1 MAGITGEKI
10 WLDGELVD
18 WQDANVHILTHT
30 LHYGLG
36 VFEGIRCYRTEDGRS
51 AVFRLEEHV
60 ARLFDSAHINLME
73 VPHRPE
79 ELVEAVL
86 ACLRANRLEE
96 GYIRPLVFIGEGEM
110 GLNPGNNPVRT
121 AVIVWPWG
129 KYLGEEGLERGI
141 RAKVSTFSRHFVNSK
156 MTKGKTCGDYVNSIL
171 AKREALLDGYDE
183 AIMLDTEGLV
193 SEASGE
199 NIFVVKRGEL
209 VTPPLPTVLEGI
221 TRESVIAI
229 ARDEGLVVHERLLTR
244 DELYVADELF
254 LPSSEWRS
262 PQPSVEPAGAAVA
275 AVLERVEELS
285 DQGMGDGRAL
295 GIGLEV
301 ALGDVGRVLR
311 AVGQHV
317 VPGRVARRAAAS
329 HLVVPFIGSLE
340 GGVHVEDHSA
350 VTEAQVV
357 HAIADAESGAS
368 LGHTGTVR
376 HGAELRLCCRS
387 RSIPLFSIQK
397 DRRTADSPSV
407 AMQDVSSRFREYIL
421 LERRRDAEGLTP
433 AELARWTLLKRF
445 LSRRFSPEVSEEQ
458 TEERRSV
465 RVPTKLAVA
474 FRDREALRS
483 SLMTNISRGG
493 LFIATERPAEIGTV
507 LELRIDISETGESI
521 DISAEVVSLNVGPDF
536 SKLERGMG
544 LRFRATTEETQR
556 KLDALYERKLKEASI
571 ESA

>member
-73 VPHRPE
+73 IPYRPE
-79 ELVEAVL
+79 ELVEAAL

-96 GYIRPLVFIGEGEM
+96 GYIRPLVFIGDGEM

-141 RAKVSTFSRHFVNSK
+141 RAKVSTFNRHFVNSK

-183 AIMLDTEGLV
+183 AIMLDTQGMV

-254 LPSSEWRS
+254 LT
-262 PQPSVEPAGAAVA
+262 GTAAEVTPIRE
-275 AVLERVEELS
+275 VDRRTI
-285 DQGMGDGRAL
+285 GRGTRGPITQKLQDAY
-295 GIGLEV
+295 
-301 ALGDVGRVLR
+301 
-311 AVGQHV
+311 
-317 VPGRVARRAAAS
+317 
-329 HLVVPFIGSLE
+329 F
-340 GGVHVEDHSA
+340 SA
-350 VTEAQVV
+350 VTGRTPKY
-357 HAIADAESGAS
+357 ESW
-368 LGHTGTVR
+368 
-376 HGAELRLCCRS
+376 
-387 RSIPLFSIQK
+387 
-397 DRRTADSPSV
+397 
-407 AMQDVSSRFREYIL
+407 
-421 LERRRDAEGLTP
+421 LTI
-433 AELARWTLLKRF
+433 
-445 LSRRFSPEVSEEQ
+445 V
-458 TEERRSV
+458 
-465 RVPTKLAVA
+465 
-474 FRDREALRS
+474 
-483 SLMTNISRGG
+483 
-493 LFIATERPAEIGTV
+493 
-507 LELRIDISETGESI
+507 
-521 DISAEVVSLNVGPDF
+521 
-536 SKLERGMG
+536 
-544 LRFRATTEETQR
+544 
-556 KLDALYERKLKEASI
+556 
-571 ESA
+571 